1 MLAATLTRWLSA
13 GVLCAIGLLIAAAG
27 LYALSLVQVGQ
38 PWQTVVAMLIIGIGT
53 GLPWGLMD
61 GLAISVVPKER
72 AGMAAGIF
80 NTTRV
85 ASEGVALAVTLAVL
99 SALVARHLPQHRAL
113 DVSVIAQSLVMGN
126 VQHAS
131 ASLPVA
137 VLRTA
142 YIAGFNNLLQLLAG
156 FTLLTAAAVLI
167 FLGRRPIAP
176 LHAEAAQGAPS

>member
-1 MLAATLTRWLSA
+1 
-13 GVLCAIGLLIAAAG
+13 
-27 LYALSLVQVGQ
+27 
-38 PWQTVVAMLIIGIGT
+38 IGT

-99 SALVARHLPQHRAL
+99 SALVAHHLPQHTAL

-131 ASLPVA
+131 AS
-137 VLRTA
+137 
-142 YIAGFNNLLQLLAG
+142 
-156 FTLLTAAAVLI
+156 
-167 FLGRRPIAP
+167 
-176 LHAEAAQGAPS
+176 